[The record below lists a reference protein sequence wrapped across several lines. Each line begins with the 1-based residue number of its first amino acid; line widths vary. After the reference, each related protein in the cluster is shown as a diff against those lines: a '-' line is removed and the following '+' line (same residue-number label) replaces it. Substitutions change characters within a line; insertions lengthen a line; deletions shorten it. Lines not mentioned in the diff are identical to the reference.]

1 MKNISKTSIFCFILV
16 LIGIGL
22 LTGAY
27 FVNKDSKEFK
37 KNSKTTV
44 ATISKIDRLSSTKKV
59 YVNYTVDGQ
68 EYKDIKF
75 NYYSKS
81 MDVGETLNI
90 AYNINNPTEIEGEG
104 SSGMAAYI
112 MMLLGIAF
120 SFFGIFFFVLFHK
133 KE

>member
-1 MKNISKTSIFCFILV
+1 
-16 LIGIGL
+16 
-22 LTGAY
+22 
-27 FVNKDSKEFK
+27 
-37 KNSKTTV
+37 
-44 ATISKIDRLSSTKKV
+44 
-59 YVNYTVDGQ
+59 
-68 EYKDIKF
+68 
-75 NYYSKS
+75 

-133 KE
+133 KD

>member
-1 MKNISKTSIFCFILV
+1 MYS
-16 LIGIGL
+16 
-22 LTGAY
+22 
-27 FVNKDSKEFK
+27 
-37 KNSKTTV
+37 
-44 ATISKIDRLSSTKKV
+44 
-59 YVNYTVDGQ
+59 
-68 EYKDIKF
+68 KDIRF
-75 NYYSKS
+75 NHYSKS